1 MNNIA
6 IIPARGGS
14 KRIPKKNIRE
24 FLGKPIISYSI
35 ETAIK
40 SGLFKEVMV
49 STDDQEIANLAIK
62 NGAKVPFL
70 RSTMNSND
78 FANTY
83 DVIQEVILQYEMNG
97 EKYDNV
103 CCIYPCAP
111 LIIKS
116 NLIQGYELLLEKNFD
131 TVFPIVKYSTPI
143 ERALKIEKSKVI
155 MANKKYV
162 ISRSQDLDS
171 YYFDAGQFY
180 WMKINTI
187 KSNKNIYND
196 NTGAIVL
203 DDLYAQDIDNE
214 TDWKI
219 AEMKYNLINH

>member
-14 KRIPKKNIRE
+14 KRIPRKNIRE

>member
-14 KRIPKKNIRE
+14 KRIPRKNIRD
-24 FLGKPIISYSI
+24 FLGRPIISYSI
-35 ETAIK
+35 EIAIN

-62 NGAKVPFL
+62 NGAEVPFL
-70 RSTMNSND
+70 RSNLNSND

-83 DVIQEVILQYEMNG
+83 DVIQEVILQYEKNG
-97 EKYDNV
+97 EEYDNV

-111 LIIKS
+111 LIVKS
-116 NLIQGYELLLEKNFD
+116 NLIKGYKLLLEKNFD

-155 MANKKYV
+155 IANEKYET
-162 ISRSQDLDS
+162 SRSQDLDS

-187 KSNKNIYND
+187 KSNKKIYND

-203 DDLYAQDIDNE
+203 DELYAQDIDNE